1 MRGNPETHR
10 EALQEERRTGATQ
23 GFTEGS
29 VDRMQDSG
37 QLEAASPASRRCR
50 SRGNPETHRK
60 AEKGVYGPSNLRVLH
75 T

>member
-29 VDRMQDSG
+29 VDRMRDSR
-37 QLEAASPASRRCR
+37 QLEDPSPANRRMQNAGQPVDSSDC
-50 SRGNPETHRK
+50 
-60 AEKGVYGPSNLRVLH
+60 
-75 T
+75 